1 MERHLED
8 FIRNGRARNLESGI
22 DHAWETRPFMGGGGV
37 CVQWLHRPRDIS
49 LLLPD
54 TVARRMTGKIGMGN
68 CTVKSSIEEDA
79 DQW

>member
-1 MERHLED
+1 MEGLEILRVELTMHGRH
-8 FIRNGRARNLESGI
+8 
-22 DHAWETRPFMGGGGV
+22 DHLWEVEEFD
-37 CVQWLHRPRDIS
+37 CVQWLHRPRGIS